1 MKKILSVVLLSVCL
15 FCGCSKLPTM
25 DVNKRCYETF
35 SNMTSFS
42 AEIKVTSN
50 SNTNSTEY
58 TAAQYYKSPDKMR
71 TQSQDLVSIVNGRS
85 MCVKNAASGQ
95 IIRAE
100 QLPKTDVD
108 YMFLQNVVS
117 AYYQGEKA
125 TAAMDSEDSEEILT
139 LTAETGLSNPYK
151 AVAEL
156 KIRSEDMMPLS
167 LEIKGR
173 DGKTYTEIEYLSFK
187 INEDIPDEIF
197 NF

>member
-1 MKKILSVVLLSVCL
+1 MKKIISAIFLMGFLL
-15 FCGCSKLPTM
+15 CGCSKLPTM
-25 DVNKRCYETF
+25 DINKRCYETF
-35 SNMTSFS
+35 SNMKSFS
-42 AEIKVTSN
+42 AEIKVTAN

-58 TAAQYYKSPDKMR
+58 SAVQYYKSPDKMR
-71 TQSQDLVSIVNGRS
+71 TESQDLVSIVNGRS

-95 IIRAE
+95 IVRAE

-108 YMFLQNVVS
+108 YMFLQNVIS
-117 AYYQGEKA
+117 AYYQGEET
-125 TAAMDSEDSEEILT
+125 TAAMDSEKSEEILT
-139 LTAETGLSNPYK
+139 LTVETGLSNPYK

-156 KIRSEDMMPLS
+156 KIRAEDMMPLS

>member
-1 MKKILSVVLLSVCL
+1 MKKILFSVVLLVYL
-15 FCGCSKLPTM
+15 LCGCSKTPSA
-25 DVNKRCYETF
+25 DVNKRCYDTF

-42 AEIKVTSN
+42 AEIKVTSH

-58 TAAQYYKSPDKMR
+58 TAVQYYKAPDKMR
-71 TQSQDLVSIVNGRS
+71 TESQELISIVNDRS
-85 MCVKNAASGQ
+85 MCVKNAVSGQ
-95 IIRAE
+95 IVRAE

-108 YMFLQNVVS
+108 FMFLQNVIS
-117 AYYQGEKA
+117 AYYQGEA
-125 TAAMDSEDSEEILT
+125 TTAAMQSGGEAEILT

-156 KIRSEDMMPLS
+156 NIRAEDMMPVS

-173 DGKTYTEIEYLSFK
+173 DGKTYTEIEYLSFE
-187 INEDIPDEIF
+187 INKDISDEIF

>member
-1 MKKILSVVLLSVCL
+1 MKKIIPAVLLTLFL

-35 SNMTSFS
+35 ADMTSFT
-42 AEIKVTSN
+42 AEIKVTAN

-58 TAAQYYKSPDKMR
+58 TAVQYYKSPDKMR
-71 TQSQDLVSIVNGRS
+71 TESQDLISVVNGRS

-95 IIRAE
+95 IVRAE

-108 YMFLQNVVS
+108 YMFLHNVIS
-117 AYYQGEKA
+117 AYYQGEET
-125 TAAMDSEDSEEILT
+125 TAAMDSEKNEEILT
-139 LTAETGLSNPYK
+139 LTVETGLSNPYK

-156 KIRSEDMMPLS
+156 KISAEDMMPLS

-187 INEDIPDEIF
+187 INEDIPNEIF

>member
-1 MKKILSVVLLSVCL
+1 MKKIMTGILLITIL
-15 FCGCSKLPTM
+15 LCGCSKLPTA
-25 DVNKRCYETF
+25 DVNKRCYDTF
-35 SNMTSFS
+35 SNMNSFL
-42 AEIKVTSN
+42 AEVKVISH

-58 TAAQYYKSPDKMR
+58 TATQYYKAPDKMR
-71 TQSQDLVSIVNGRS
+71 SESQDLVSIVNGRS

-95 IIRAE
+95 IVRAE

-108 YMFLQNVVS
+108 FMFLQNVIS
-117 AYYQGEKA
+117 AYYQGEET
-125 TAAMDSEDSEEILT
+125 TAAMDSQDNSEVLT
-139 LTAETGLSNPYK
+139 LTVQTGLANPYK

-156 KIRSEDMMPLS
+156 KIRADDMMPLT

-197 NF
+197 EF

>member
-1 MKKILSVVLLSVCL
+1 MKKIISAGLLTIFL
-15 FCGCSKLPTM
+15 LCGCSKLPTM

-35 SNMTSFS
+35 SNMKSFS

-58 TAAQYYKSPDKMR
+58 TAVQYYKSPDKMR
-71 TQSQDLVSIVNGRS
+71 TESQDLISVVNGRS

-95 IIRAE
+95 IVRAE

-108 YMFLQNVVS
+108 YMFLQNVIS
-117 AYYQGEKA
+117 AYYQGEET
-125 TAAMDSEDSEEILT
+125 TAAMDSEKSEEILT
-139 LTAETGLSNPYK
+139 LTVQTGLSNPYK

-156 KIRSEDMMPLS
+156 KIRAEDMMPLS

-187 INEDIPDEIF
+187 INEDIPDQIF